1 MGVFDIVMGGGG
13 AEFTA
18 TEYGVLAP
26 GYFVGN
32 DSIPDFFGCFGFGA
46 WPDTEFALDVL
57 INGLDGRIVSVDT
70 IGTFQYASPLVFD
83 FTRDGFDDVLVTANI
98 TILSSTEEPSRKS
111 GNQMKVFDT
120 KNGEVYTFQDENYG
134 SNLGS
139 TPLLTDLDKDGKLD
153 IISCYMDDPD
163 QFYSF
168 KELRIERKEL
178 NINIKKPIR
187 WGAYMGSD
195 YSAISE

>member
-1 MGVFDIVMGGGG
+1 
-13 AEFTA
+13 
-18 TEYGVLAP
+18 
-26 GYFVGN
+26 
-32 DSIPDFFGCFGFGA
+32 
-46 WPDTEFALDVL
+46 
-57 INGLDGRIVSVDT
+57 
-70 IGTFQYASPLVFD
+70 
-83 FTRDGFDDVLVTANI
+83 
-98 TILSSTEEPSRKS
+98 
-111 GNQMKVFDT
+111 